1 MVEEVACLYHGV
13 EVVGTCGERMIV
25 VVVIL
30 KGGIPKKL
38 LRLENAEDGI
48 YDQAISGVAVL

>member
-1 MVEEVACLYHGV
+1 MYHGV

-48 YDQAISGVAVL
+48 YDQAISGVAIL